1 MLGDLPK
8 YAEAGGEL
16 ETIRSYIEKNLENGT
31 LTGYAG
37 TEGRISYTGSV
48 YQSEDY
54 TVSVQIVDEAGNPCA
69 DREISYRVDGGE
81 GIMGKTDSD
90 GYLKITLSDGGHGIR
105 VSDAQAEVYA
115 DNYTGIG
122 LVTDALRPAL
132 KLTAPAPGSEIP
144 VEEPGIPDPE
154 PTPEPEPIP
163 EPEPEPEPVSPAGDE
178 DDAGDGTADGRGA
191 ETDIPGTGDSAM
203 PQLYA
208 FTALLAAAVFA
219 AGIKKRINNH

>member
-1 MLGDLPK
+1 M
-8 YAEAGGEL
+8 
-16 ETIRSYIEKNLENGT
+16 
-31 LTGYAG
+31 
-37 TEGRISYTGSV
+37 
-48 YQSEDY
+48 
-54 TVSVQIVDEAGNPCA
+54 SVQIVDEAGNPCA

-144 VEEPGIPDPE
+144 VEEPGTPDPE
-154 PTPEPEPIP
+154 PI
-163 EPEPEPEPVSPAGDE
+163 PEPVSPAGDE
-178 DDAGDGTADGRGA
+178 DDARDGTADSRGA
-191 ETDIPGTGDSAM
+191 ETDIPRTGDSAM
-203 PQLYA
+203 PQIYA
-208 FTALLAAAVFA
+208 LTALLAAAVFA
-219 AGIKKRINNH
+219 AGLKKRINNH

>member
-1 MLGDLPK
+1 MP
-8 YAEAGGEL
+8 EPRAGFPTPAASISRK
-16 ETIRSYIEKNLENGT
+16 TIRCLCRSWMKRKSLCGQRNILPC
-31 LTGYAG
+31 
-37 TEGRISYTGSV
+37 GRRRR
-48 YQSEDY
+48 DH
-54 TVSVQIVDEAGNPCA
+54 
-69 DREISYRVDGGE
+69 
-81 GIMGKTDSD
+81 GKTDSD